1 MAARVQVTFGD
12 KRGLVADV
20 EGAAAEDYVRS
31 LGRGSGSTGDWVEI
45 EPQGRDLR
53 TFVHASEISLV
64 SLVEED
70 AMSPRIRQL

>member
-1 MAARVQVTFGD
+1 VAARVQVTFGD
-12 KRGLVADV
+12 KRGLVVDM

-70 AMSPRIRQL
+70 ETSPRIRQL